1 MAPFASR
8 KAAKCT
14 AKGIILERKKCPL
27 RKALNANHLQG
38 DNTVSIDTLSPSH
51 EGDAR
56 RTSTCMA
63 NCSCVKSFSY
73 LYFYH
78 KHFSFIRYSR

>member
-1 MAPFASR
+1 MAYNMAPFASR

-38 DNTVSIDTLSPSH
+38 DNTVSIDTLSPGH

-56 RTSTCMA
+56 RTSTCNA
-63 NCSCVKSFSY
+63 LLFPQATTA
-73 LYFYH
+73 
-78 KHFSFIRYSR
+78 SRRRPDG